1 MGKATGIAK
10 HLSGK
15 IGNLVFKK
23 QKDGTTNVSEVQK
36 PSEKP
41 LTDKQLAVLQDTKIT
56 SNFIKCI
63 EEFINI
69 GYELLAKSKNQN
81 QNNAVASYVR
91 KNTLTGVYPERR
103 VDLSKVLVAQGKMEV
118 PEDAAVEVTEKGF
131 SFTWKAKINAG
142 MHYSDQVM
150 LMAYF
155 PDLMEARCKTAGAER
170 RVGKDL
176 LDLDGIEK
184 GYVAHLYIAFIKN
197 DRKSISNSVYLGQ
210 LSW

>member
-1 MGKATGIAK
+1 MGKATGVAK
-10 HLSGK
+10 NLSGK
-15 IGNLVFKK
+15 IGNLVFKQ

-41 LTDKQLAVLQDTKIT
+41 LTDKQLAVHQDTKIT
-56 SNFIKCI
+56 SNFIKCV
-63 EEFINI
+63 EEFINV

-81 QNNAVASYVR
+81 QNNTVASYIR

-103 VDLSKVLVAQGKMEV
+103 VDLSKVLVAHGKMEI
-118 PEDAAVEVTEKGF
+118 PEDAVVGVAKEGF
-131 SFTWKAKINAG
+131 SFTWNTKIDAG

-155 PDLMEARCKTAGAER
+155 PDLMQARCKTAGAER
-170 RVGKDL
+170 RAGKDL
-176 LDLDGIEK
+176 LDLDGIEN
-184 GYVAHLYIAFIKN
+184 GYEAHLYIAFIKN